1 MKSSTYYFPLVTKIL
16 VDLQICISV
25 PLNNEE
31 GGGGELYEIKRSR
44 NEAEI
49 GKKYEVTRA
58 WNCFTT
64 WKVNRIIYL

>member
-49 GKKYEVTRA
+49 GKKYDKE
-58 WNCFTT
+58 
-64 WKVNRIIYL
+64 

>member
-16 VDLQICISV
+16 VDFQICISV

-31 GGGGELYEIKRSR
+31 GGGGELYEIERSR

-49 GKKYEVTRA
+49 GKKYDKE
-58 WNCFTT
+58 
-64 WKVNRIIYL
+64 

>member
-31 GGGGELYEIKRSR
+31 GGGGELYEIKRS
-44 NEAEI
+44 
-49 GKKYEVTRA
+49 G
-58 WNCFTT
+58 
-64 WKVNRIIYL
+64 NRQKI